1 MTEKYECPG
10 CGNSLSSNDK
20 ECKYCGRKNPNY
32 KSMDTNAF
40 KDRVSSD
47 FNSFTNT
54 VKTSVDEK
62 KFNVV
67 IFILLLILFWPA
79 ALIYALVYNK

>member
-1 MTEKYECPG
+1 MNNNECIG
-10 CGNSLSSNDK
+10 CGNSLTPNDK

-32 KSMDTNAF
+32 KPKDTSSF
-40 KDRVSSD
+40 TDRVSND
-47 FNSFTNT
+47 FNSFTNN

-67 IFILLLILFWPA
+67 IFVLLLILFWPA